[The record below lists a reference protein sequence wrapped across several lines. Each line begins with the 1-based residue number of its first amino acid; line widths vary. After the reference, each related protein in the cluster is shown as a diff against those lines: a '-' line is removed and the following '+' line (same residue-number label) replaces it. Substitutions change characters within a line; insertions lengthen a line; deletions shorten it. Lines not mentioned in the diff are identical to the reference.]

1 MESIQQLYTCRLVQ
15 RVVVV
20 NRIYGP
26 QRLTGTRARPYRE
39 LVFEQC
45 IDAAGCPK
53 STHCPL

>member
-1 MESIQQLYTCRLVQ
+1 MESTQQLYPCRLTQ

-26 QRLTGTRARPYRE
+26 QRLTGNRGRPYRE

-45 IDAAGCPK
+45 SHTAGCPK
-53 STHCPL
+53 STQCPL